1 MTQTNSKDKNKKQNL
16 TVKII
21 SPNNRKR
28 DFNINFTKDI
38 NSTQNKRYNKCLY
51 TNDNNIVN
59 NFSNKDGLI
68 KSGKI
73 SKYNYCLSPNNGGN
87 TNMNRIIKNVS
98 GAYYGAH
105 ISPTNQLLNSIGY
118 FKRNIIIN
126 NNLNLNSNNNVYQ
139 KKSANM
145 DNKMHS
151 KIVDNNMVQNSC
163 NFNNTTKELYSNN
176 NTLTNS
182 NNNTS
187 INCNDYKKLSRN
199 KKKIQNKKLNNT
211 KKTNNINNKT
221 NSINNQLNY
230 NFIIDENNYKSNIN
244 KNRGNINI
252 SIEKNNINIKDS
264 ILHID
269 KIYIKKD
276 NNSKNKKN
284 DINDIIPRV
293 YSDVDC
299 CSSQHKKKIEIKA
312 GDKKRIRSGNDD
324 IKKNKEKMKFM
335 DYSPAKINYSPKM
348 INVHRNFN
356 LLTRTNKEL
365 NNNYK

>member
-1 MTQTNSKDKNKKQNL
+1 
-16 TVKII
+16 
-21 SPNNRKR
+21 
-28 DFNINFTKDI
+28 
-38 NSTQNKRYNKCLY
+38 
-51 TNDNNIVN
+51 
-59 NFSNKDGLI
+59 
-68 KSGKI
+68 
-73 SKYNYCLSPNNGGN
+73 
-87 TNMNRIIKNVS
+87 
-98 GAYYGAH
+98 
-105 ISPTNQLLNSIGY
+105 
-118 FKRNIIIN
+118 
-126 NNLNLNSNNNVYQ
+126 
-139 KKSANM
+139 M

-312 GDKKRIRSGNDD
+312 GDKKRIKSGNDD
-324 IKKNKEKMKFM
+324 IKKNKEKTKFM